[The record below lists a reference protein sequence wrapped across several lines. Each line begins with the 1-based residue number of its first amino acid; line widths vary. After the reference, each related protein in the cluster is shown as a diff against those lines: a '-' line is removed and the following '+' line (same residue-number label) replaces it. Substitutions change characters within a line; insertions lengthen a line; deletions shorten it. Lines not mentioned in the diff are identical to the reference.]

1 MTRIILSVNA
11 WLSRHR
17 VTALLLFVVLTALM
31 VWPVTRMRYR
41 ENITDFLPR
50 DNDLSTVMEVYG
62 SLSGANNVYA
72 VVSLADGST
81 RDLDTLLDG
90 VDALVERVS
99 AADTTGYITRIT
111 ATADPEAFADVTDHV
126 FDIMPLLLTDAD
138 YDRIDSLLS
147 VPGYIAARL
156 DADRQL
162 LMTPASGMLSGYVA
176 RDPLG
181 LFTPVTDRLGASQP
195 AVGYTTVDGYIL
207 SPDSARAFVR
217 LETSIPSNETAMNG
231 RLVDMLGEQARVVS
245 ASLPV
250 DIVFTGSP
258 VIAVENARCIK
269 HDSLWSVAVAMV
281 VILGLLIYVFGSARN
296 IALIFLSVGWGW
308 LFALAAIAPGR
319 DSVSIIVI
327 GIASVMLGIAVNYPL
342 HLIDTLSH
350 AADRRRALGA
360 IVAPLVVGNV
370 TTVGAFLC
378 LVPVDSPALRDLGL
392 FGALLLVGTILFT
405 LVFLPLVVRHLSPS
419 GTRRANIIDRLAAFR
434 PGHRRVLFT
443 GVVALTAA
451 LACCIPDRLFDSD
464 LRNIN
469 YLSPDQ
475 RHLFDEMNA
484 TLAAGQPGEGTLFVA
499 ASGPTADVALGRFER
514 LNRAVDS
521 LMAPDAKAQYP
532 LLAGPDSRVRRLGRW
547 HRLTQR
553 LDTLGGELASR
564 ASQAGFSPDA
574 FAPFER
580 IIAAPYDTLTVRAY
594 EPLYSTVLAGTVSR
608 GEGRT
613 SFVRRLTV
621 ADDDARRSAARL
633 IDSLSL
639 PGVVTF
645 DVTTV
650 SSSMTGMLADNFN
663 YIATACGFIVFLF
676 LWLSMGR
683 VELAAISFMPMA
695 ISWVWILGVMG
706 LLDMRFNIVNIIL
719 ATFIFGQGDD
729 YTIFITEGLC
739 YEYAYGRR
747 VVDKYKTGI
756 IVSALLMLAGIGVLV
771 FATHPAM
778 RSLGQVTVVGML
790 SVLLMACVVP
800 AFTFGFLTRSD
811 GRRRFRPLTAYSLL
825 INVMSF
831 AARCVRVTWLPGI
844 KIDIRARELPASLRR
859 PIVNYRHDNALD
871 RLIATVVTRRYHPR
885 LILSHDRA
893 EHVGNDGSPIIY
905 VAAVGTGLLIGN
917 GEAIYSP
924 GCVTVIVSLKPIEYE
939 EERLACL
946 RPADVTRAVADMYL
960 YKGVEVARNAR
971 RRLRQI
977 AARPAA
983 ELILSPCVTE
993 HHLTDPGSGELALT
1007 LAMLNPRVRFSVS
1020 IEGDDNRDLL
1030 AMNLHA
1036 APNISIVS

>member
-1 MTRIILSVNA
+1 MTRIILSINA

-41 ENITDFLPR
+41 ENITDFLPH

-62 SLSGANNVYA
+62 SLSGANNIYA
-72 VVSLADGST
+72 IVSHADGG
-81 RDLDTLLDG
+81 DLDTLLDG
-90 VDALVERVS
+90 VDALVEHIS
-99 AADTTGYITRIT
+99 AADIAGYITRIT
-111 ATADPEAFADVTDHV
+111 ATADPEAFADVTDRV
-126 FDIMPLLLTDAD
+126 YSLMPLLLDDAA
-138 YDRIDSLLS
+138 YNRIDSLLS

-156 DADRQL
+156 DTDRQL
-162 LMTPASGMLSGYVA
+162 LMTPASGMLGSYVA

-181 LFTPVTDRLGASQP
+181 LFAPVTERLGASQP
-195 AVGYTTVDGYIL
+195 AAEYITVDGYIL

-217 LETSIPSNETAMNG
+217 IETSIPSNETAMNG
-231 RLVDMLGEQARVVS
+231 RLIDMLGEQARAVS
-245 ASLPV
+245 ADMPV
-250 DIVFTGSP
+250 DVVYTGSP

-269 HDSLWSVAVAMV
+269 HDSLWSVAVAVV

-296 IALIFLSVGWGW
+296 IALMFLAVGWGW
-308 LFALAAIAPGR
+308 LFALAVIALGR
-319 DSVSIIVI
+319 DMVSIIVI

-378 LVPVDSPALRDLGL
+378 LVPVDSPALHDLGL
-392 FGALLLVGTILFT
+392 FGALLLAGTILFT
-405 LVFLPLVVRHLSPS
+405 LVFLPLVVHRLRPCESC
-419 GTRRANIIDRLAAFR
+419 RANLIDRVAAFR
-434 PGHRRVLFT
+434 PGHRRALFAA
-443 GVVALTAA
+443 VVALTAV
-451 LACCIPDRLFDSD
+451 LACCIPDRLFDPD

-475 RHLFDEMNA
+475 RRLFDEMNA

-499 ASGPTADVALGRFER
+499 ASGPTADVALDRFER

-521 LMAPDAKAQYP
+521 LMAPDAKAQYT
-532 LLAGPDSRVRRLGRW
+532 LLAGPDSRARRLGRW
-547 HRLTQR
+547 YSLTQR
-553 LDTLGGELASR
+553 LDTLSGELTAR
-564 ASQAGFSPDA
+564 ASQAGFSADA

-580 IIAAPYDTLTVRAY
+580 IIAAPYDTARAY
-594 EPLYSTVLAGTVSR
+594 EPLYSTVFAGTVSR

-613 SFVRRLTV
+613 SLVRRLTV
-621 ADDDARRSAARL
+621 ADDAARRSAARL

-645 DVTTV
+645 DIGTV

-676 LWLSMGR
+676 LWISMGR
-683 VELAAISFMPMA
+683 VELAAISFLPMA
-695 ISWVWILGVMG
+695 ISWVWILGMMG

-729 YTIFITEGLC
+729 YTIFITEGLS

-771 FATHPAM
+771 FASHPAM
-778 RSLGQVTVVGML
+778 RSLGEVTVVGML
-790 SVLLMACVVP
+790 SVLLMACVIP
-800 AFTFGFLTRSD
+800 AFTFGFLTRCD
-811 GRRRFRPLTAYSLL
+811 GQRRFRPVTAYKLL
-825 INVMSF
+825 VNGLSF
-831 AARCVRVTWLPGI
+831 TARCVRVTWLPGI
-844 KIDIRARELPASLRR
+844 KIDIHARELPASLHG
-859 PIVNYRHDNALD
+859 PIVIYRHGNTLD
-871 RLIATVVTRRYHPR
+871 RLIAVAVTRRYHPR
-885 LILSHDRA
+885 LILCEDRA
-893 EHVGNDGSPIIY
+893 RQSVGAGLPVIY
-905 VAAVGTGLLIGN
+905 VAAVGTDLLVGSS
-917 GEAIYSP
+917 EAIYSP
-924 GCVTVIVSLKPIEYE
+924 GRVTAIVSSTPIEYE
-939 EERLACL
+939 AERRRCL
-946 RPADVTRAVADMYL
+946 SQADATRAVADMYL

-977 AARPAA
+977 AARPYDELMLPPDVA
-983 ELILSPCVTE
+983 EQR
-993 HHLTDPGSGELALT
+993 LTDPGSGELALT
-1007 LAMLNPRVRFSVS
+1007 LALLNPHVRFSVS
-1020 IEGDDNRDLL
+1020 IGGDDNRDLL